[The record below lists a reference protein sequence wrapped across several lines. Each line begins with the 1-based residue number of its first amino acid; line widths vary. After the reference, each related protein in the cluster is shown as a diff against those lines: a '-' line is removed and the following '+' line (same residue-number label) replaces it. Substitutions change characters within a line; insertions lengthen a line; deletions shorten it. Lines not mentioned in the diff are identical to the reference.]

1 MILVPPPRGLRIWQN
16 FELVS
21 SNTIHPKFKL
31 MVLLR
36 RFGWL
41 CNEVCL
47 FLMRCTRCKRWLVLP
62 ADGEDWEDGPAK
74 DRLSPS
80 LKQNTSLMLPWS
92 IWNASSSSIMHPS
105 SSTNL
110 KLVLMSNFVFAIHLW
125 FTFAKPLVSYIL
137 VITDDEWKW
146 LTYLKIH
153 LPTLMNTNSGNNTKY
168 ERRIFVIHV
177 IPVLCYMST

>member
-31 MVLLR
+31 IVLLR

-47 FLMRCTRCKRWLVLP
+47 FLVRCTRCKRWLGLP
-62 ADGEDWEDGPAK
+62 ADGEDWVDGPAK
-74 DRLSPS
+74 DILSLS
-80 LKQNTSLMLPWS
+80 LRQNTSLMLPWS
-92 IWNASSSSIMHPS
+92 IWKASSSSIIHPS

-110 KLVLMSNFVFAIHLW
+110 MLVLMSNFVFAFSCSSSSFDAAI
-125 FTFAKPLVSYIL
+125 IL
-137 VITDDEWKW
+137 STVLSNLKRLLRTGWIACHDKDWKIDNILFSNFVW
-146 LTYLKIH
+146 RD
-153 LPTLMNTNSGNNTKY
+153 SGY
-168 ERRIFVIHV
+168 
-177 IPVLCYMST
+177 